1 VSSGAAYVKIPAP
14 KRGVDPVFGGIM
26 PDGGRGEEPSET
38 AAQPV
43 LSEHLGWVWH
53 GGNQVMKAYSGIYLR
68 MRGVGMNRTMKFG
81 MVITVVIGTLTWLA
95 IGGTNE
101 SASYYK
107 TIAELDKMGQSAKDK
122 KLRVGGFVEAG
133 SIKRSGNQVD
143 FVLIE
148 EDRKMKVS
156 YAGNEPLPD
165 TFKDGSQALIDGRMG
180 DGVFHASKIAAKC
193 ASKYEAKPG
202 QNYKGN
208 ASTYEKKS

>member
-1 VSSGAAYVKIPAP
+1 
-14 KRGVDPVFGGIM
+14 
-26 PDGGRGEEPSET
+26 
-38 AAQPV
+38 
-43 LSEHLGWVWH
+43 
-53 GGNQVMKAYSGIYLR
+53 
-68 MRGVGMNRTMKFG
+68 MNRTMKFG
-81 MVITVVIGTLTWLA
+81 MVITLVVGTLAWLA

-107 TIAELDKMGQSAKDK
+107 TIAEIDKLGDGVKNK

-156 YAGNEPLPD
+156 YNGNEPLPD

-180 DGVFHASKIAAKC
+180 DEDRRQVCLQVRSETRPELQGQRFHLREEVIVRVGRESRK
-193 ASKYEAKPG
+193 E
-202 QNYKGN
+202 
-208 ASTYEKKS
+208 E

>member
-1 VSSGAAYVKIPAP
+1 
-14 KRGVDPVFGGIM
+14 
-26 PDGGRGEEPSET
+26 
-38 AAQPV
+38 
-43 LSEHLGWVWH
+43 
-53 GGNQVMKAYSGIYLR
+53 
-68 MRGVGMNRTMKFG
+68 
-81 MVITVVIGTLTWLA
+81 
-95 IGGTNE
+95 
-101 SASYYK
+101 
-107 TIAELDKMGQSAKDK
+107 
-122 KLRVGGFVEAG
+122 
-133 SIKRSGNQVD
+133 VD

-180 DGVFHASKIAAKC
+180 DGVFHATKIAAKC

>member
-1 VSSGAAYVKIPAP
+1 
-14 KRGVDPVFGGIM
+14 
-26 PDGGRGEEPSET
+26 
-38 AAQPV
+38 
-43 LSEHLGWVWH
+43 
-53 GGNQVMKAYSGIYLR
+53 
-68 MRGVGMNRTMKFG
+68 MNRTMKFG
-81 MVITVVIGTLTWLA
+81 MVITLVVGTLAWLA

-107 TIAELDKMGQSAKDK
+107 TIAEIDKLGDGVKNK

-156 YAGNEPLPD
+156 YNGNEPLPD

-180 DGVFHASKIAAKC
+180 DGVFHATKIAAKC